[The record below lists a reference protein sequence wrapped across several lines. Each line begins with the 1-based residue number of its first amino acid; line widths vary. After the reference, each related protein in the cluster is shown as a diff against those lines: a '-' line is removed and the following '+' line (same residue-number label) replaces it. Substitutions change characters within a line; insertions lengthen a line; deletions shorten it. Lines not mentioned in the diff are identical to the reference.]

1 MKILFACG
9 GTGGHINPAIAIAS
23 TLKAKQPDAQILFA
37 GNPKGMEAKLVPQAG
52 FDFAPIT
59 IKGFQRKLSWFNIK
73 YNISSVFYLTTASA
87 RSKRLIEKFD
97 PDLVVGTGGYVSGPI
112 LRKAAQ
118 MGIKTVSHESNAFP
132 GVTTKLLSK
141 YVDEILLAV
150 PEAKKYLHQGCK
162 EVVVGN
168 PVRESIVYADRQ
180 KAREKLKVGDKICIV
195 SFGGSQGAH
204 RLNQA
209 MADLMAWHT
218 KPGSDF
224 AGKIHHIH
232 ATGKYGVEDFP
243 QMLTERGAQFQN
255 NPNVDIREYI
265 NDMDDCLA
273 AADLVICR
281 AGASTL
287 SELEAAGRASILIP
301 SPNVA
306 ENHQYHNGMVLVKNE
321 AAVLIE
327 EKDLTG
333 ETLCK
338 TVEELVCDPNRLRT
352 LSQNAQKLAR
362 IDANERIY
370 EELMRVLRQKK

>member
-59 IKGFQRKLSWFNIK
+59 IKGFQRKLTWFNIK
-73 YNISSVFYLTTASA
+73 YNISSLFYLTTASA
-87 RSKRLIEKFD
+87 RSKKLID
-97 PDLVVGTGGYVSGPI
+97 P
-112 LRKAAQ
+112 
-118 MGIKTVSHESNAFP
+118 N
-132 GVTTKLLSK
+132 
-141 YVDEILLAV
+141 
-150 PEAKKYLHQGCK
+150 CK
-162 EVVVGN
+162 ELVVGN
-168 PVRESIVYADRQ
+168 PVRESIVYADREQ
-180 KAREKLKVGDKICIV
+180 ARKKLGVGDKMCIV

-209 MADLMAWHT
+209 MADLIAWHT
-218 KPGSDF
+218 KEGGPCT
-224 AGKIHHIH
+224 GKIHHIH

-243 QMLTERGAQFQN
+243 QMLTERGAVFQE

-306 ENHQYHNGMVLVKNE
+306 ENHQYHNGMVLVKNQ

-327 EKDLTG
+327 EKDLSG
-333 ETLCK
+333 QRLCSE
-338 TVEELVCDPNRLRT
+338 VEQLANDPQRLRR
-352 LSQNAQKLAR
+352 LGQNAQKLAM

-370 EELMRVLRQKK
+370 EELMRLLRQPK

>member
-1 MKILFACG
+1 M
-9 GTGGHINPAIAIAS
+9 
-23 TLKAKQPDAQILFA
+23 
-37 GNPKGMEAKLVPQAG
+37 
-52 FDFAPIT
+52 
-59 IKGFQRKLSWFNIK
+59 
-73 YNISSVFYLTTASA
+73 
-87 RSKRLIEKFD
+87 
-97 PDLVVGTGGYVSGPI
+97 
-112 LRKAAQ
+112 
-118 MGIKTVSHESNAFP
+118 
-132 GVTTKLLSK
+132 
-141 YVDEILLAV
+141 
-150 PEAKKYLHQGCK
+150 PEAKKYLDPKCK

-180 KAREKLKVGDKICIV
+180 KAREKLAVGDKICIV

-218 KPGSDF
+218 KKGSEF
-224 AGKIHHIH
+224 EGKIHHIH

-243 QMLTERGAQFQN
+243 QMLREKGANFEQ

-306 ENHQYHNGMVLVKNE
+306 ENHQYHNGMVLVNNN

-327 EKDLTG
+327 EKNLTG
-333 ETLCK
+333 ESLCK
-338 TVEELVCDPNRLRT
+338 AVEELVSQPQKLRE
-352 LSQNAQKLAR
+352 LGQNAQKLSM

-370 EELMRVLRQKK
+370 EELMRVYRSKK